1 MVYVLNN
8 MYWDVD
14 CPDDLPICSIELFH
28 SEEEAYL
35 HACAYIQEWIHSEWD
50 LQDPHIIANAKA
62 IQDAIVTGN
71 GTSNIHHY
79 QLAISKF
86 ESLQYHATPDFNRQ
100 ITIEKRDILAQPNYP
115 VIRQLTPASV
125 TNVSPPV
132 EAKAFVPTKQGAKCR
147 LRCGQEFEYAY
158 ADKADGT
165 FECHGCKMMHQVF
178 ST

>member
-14 CPDDLPICSIELFH
+14 CPEDTPTCSIELFH
-28 SEEEAYL
+28 SEKDAYL
-35 HACAYIQEWIHSEWD
+35 HACAYIQEWIHSEWN
-50 LQDPHIIANAKA
+50 LQNPNTLANAKA

-71 GTSNIHHY
+71 GASNLHHY
-79 QLAISKF
+79 KIAISKF
-86 ESLQYHATPDFNRQ
+86 ESLQHYTTPDFLRQ

-165 FECHGCKMMHQVF
+165 FECRGCKMMHQVF